1 MVWIGIKRCMVV
13 RKINCFIS
21 VLLIVLSGFLGLIAV
36 IFAYI
41 DNLFSVPIIY
51 IAIALI
57 LLLLSVQFFRATK
70 YKKPVFLIIN
80 ISVLLVFGVVFLA
93 SIPIRREND
102 KKLWEERNK
111 IVSQIESGELNPESG
126 IVYLDESSVNEQI
139 SDSCRV
145 ILAMD
150 GENPGIYFFEYAGM
164 LESSS
169 GYIYYSDLIKA
180 NDCLQG
186 MRFINKEKIEGNW
199 YRCSTD

>member
-1 MVWIGIKRCMVV
+1 M
-13 RKINCFIS
+13 RKINCLIS
-21 VLLIVLSGFLGLIAV
+21 VLLIVLSSFLGLIAV
-36 IFAYI
+36 IFAYT

-57 LLLLSVQFFRATK
+57 LLLLSVQIFRATK

-111 IVSQIESGELNPESG
+111 IVSQIESGELNPECG

-150 GENPGIYFFEYAGM
+150 GENPVIYFFEYAGM

-169 GYIYYSDLIKA
+169 GYIYYSDLIET

>member
-1 MVWIGIKRCMVV
+1 MVV
-13 RKINCFIS
+13 RKINCLIS
-21 VLLIVLSGFLGLIAV
+21 VLLIVLSSFLGLIAV

-41 DNLFSVPIIY
+41 DNLFSVPIIF

-57 LLLLSVQFFRATK
+57 LLLLSVQIFQATK

-80 ISVLLVFGVVFLA
+80 LSVLLVFGVVFLA

-111 IVSQIESGELNPESG
+111 IVSQIESGELNPECG

-150 GENPGIYFFEYAGM
+150 GHIGM
-164 LESSS
+164 LRSPEIRAGSIITSRMAPLS
-169 GYIYYSDLIKA
+169 PGGSRSMARNIILMQMASCGEAGLLKTG
-180 NDCLQG
+180 LL
-186 MRFINKEKIEGNW
+186 FPHK
-199 YRCSTD
+199 